1 MPKISPFLWFHDQAE
16 QAATFYVSL
25 FPRSRIVKVA
35 RYGEGGPMP
44 AGTAMTVQL
53 ELDGQAIT
61 ALNGGPHYTLS
72 PAFSFVIDC
81 KDQDEVDHFWNRLIA
96 DGGQESQCGWLT
108 DRFGLSWQVVP
119 SVLAELLTDRDPA
132 RARRAMEAMMTMRK
146 LDIAALQRAHR
157 G

>member
-1 MPKISPFLWFHDQAE
+1 MPKISPFLWFRDQAE

-25 FPRSRIVKVA
+25 FPRSRILSVA
-35 RYGEGGPMP
+35 RHGEGAPMP
-44 AGTAMTVQL
+44 AGTAMTVTF
-53 ELDGQAIT
+53 EIDGQVVT

-81 KDQDEVDHFWNRLIA
+81 KDQDEVDHFWTRLTA
-96 DGGQESQCGWLT
+96 DGGEESQCGWLT

-119 SVLAELLTDRDPA
+119 SVLVELLTDKDPA
-132 RARRAMEAMMTMRK
+132 KARRAMEAMMTMRK
-146 LDIAALQRAHR
+146 LDIAALQRAHH

>member
-1 MPKISPFLWFHDQAE
+1 MSMISPFLWFSDQAE
-16 QAATFYVSL
+16 QAASFYVSI
-25 FPRSRIVKVA
+25 FPRSRIVNVA
-35 RYGEGGPMP
+35 RYGEGGPGP
-44 AGTAMTVQL
+44 AGTAMTVQF
-53 ELDGQAIT
+53 ELDGQVVT
-61 ALNGGPHYTLS
+61 ALNGGPHYALS

-81 KDQDEVDHFWNRLIA
+81 KDQDQVDHYWTRLTA

-119 SVLAELLTDRDPA
+119 SVLVELLTDKDPA
-132 RARRAMEAMMTMRK
+132 KARRATEAMMTMRK

>member
-1 MPKISPFLWFHDQAE
+1 MPKISPFLWFNDQAE

-25 FPRSRIVKVA
+25 FPRSRILNVA
-35 RYGEGGPMP
+35 RYAEGGPMP

-53 ELDGQAIT
+53 EIDGQTIT

-81 KDQDEVDHFWNRLIA
+81 KDQDEVDHFWNRLLA
-96 DGGQESQCGWLT
+96 DGGEESQCGWLT

-119 SVLAELLTDRDPA
+119 SVLVELLTDKDPA
-132 RARRAMEAMMTMRK
+132 KARRAMEAMMTMRK